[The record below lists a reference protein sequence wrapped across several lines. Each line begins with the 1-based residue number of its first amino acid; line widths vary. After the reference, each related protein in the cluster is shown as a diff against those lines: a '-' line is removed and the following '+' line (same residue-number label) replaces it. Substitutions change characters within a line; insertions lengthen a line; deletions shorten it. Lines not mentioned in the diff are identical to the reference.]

1 MLARSLHARVAV
13 VPGSGAETRGV
24 RPWCRMPTSPSR
36 RPPPPVRRRARPR
49 AEGMR
54 GGKAPPDRLRKV
66 SQTRAAELAGT
77 DRPALTNA
85 EFDVQFFDLLQSAN
99 LARWPSE
106 VF

>member
-1 MLARSLHARVAV
+1 MLSLFTLFHTH
-13 VPGSGAETRGV
+13 PH
-24 RPWCRMPTSPSR
+24 PR
-36 RPPPPVRRRARPR
+36 RPCSVAATVGAR
-49 AEGMR
+49 GMR